1 MVRKVRLKQN
11 EQTVKGKGFLY
22 IPKHNLVYA
31 RIPKCANTSIK
42 TTLSELVKVSTA
54 KNPRSAR
61 TLQPTNDRF
70 WKQCTT
76 EAMFLKPDK
85 YTAIRKKVFTF
96 TFIREPLQRLHSC
109 YREKI
114 RRPSIF
120 PAMYRLGYW
129 QTMTFS
135 EFVELTCKLNLDSMD
150 VHTQPQ
156 TFLISDS
163 KGKLPDYIGCLE
175 NLKTDWRR
183 LSELM
188 QQRGIPFSQQ
198 LPHLNR
204 SQATQ
209 TDQPEPGRL
218 PDRVRHQ
225 FELTYGHDI
234 QLYQKLIAAQLP

>member
-54 KNPRSAR
+54 KNPRTAR

-85 YTAIRKKVFTF
+85 YTAIRKKAFAF

-135 EFVELTCKLNLDSMD
+135 EFVELTCELNLDSMD

-209 TDQPEPGRL
+209 TDRPELGRL
-218 PDRVRHQ
+218 PQRVQHQ

-234 QLYQKLIAAQLP
+234 QLHQKLMAAQLP

>member
-42 TTLSELVKVSTA
+42 TILSELVKVSTA

-163 KGKLPDYIGCLE
+163 KM
-175 NLKTDWRR
+175 KT
-183 LSELM
+183 
-188 QQRGIPFSQQ
+188 
-198 LPHLNR
+198 
-204 SQATQ
+204 A
-209 TDQPEPGRL
+209 
-218 PDRVRHQ
+218 
-225 FELTYGHDI
+225 
-234 QLYQKLIAAQLP
+234 

>member
-54 KNPRSAR
+54 KNPRTAR

-114 RRPSIF
+114 RRPSILNERSTW
-120 PAMYRLGYW
+120 Y
-129 QTMTFS
+129 FS
-135 EFVELTCKLNLDSMD
+135 ISSLIISSAGHGGGRECAGLRKLVET
-150 VHTQPQ
+150 
-156 TFLISDS
+156 
-163 KGKLPDYIGCLE
+163 GCCGVEGSHRGELE
-175 NLKTDWRR
+175 
-183 LSELM
+183 
-188 QQRGIPFSQQ
+188 RGNPR
-198 LPHLNR
+198 N
-204 SQATQ
+204 
-209 TDQPEPGRL
+209 E
-218 PDRVRHQ
+218 
-225 FELTYGHDI
+225 
-234 QLYQKLIAAQLP
+234 

>member
-1 MVRKVRLKQN
+1 M
-11 EQTVKGKGFLY
+11 
-22 IPKHNLVYA
+22 H
-31 RIPKCANTSIK
+31 
-42 TTLSELVKVSTA
+42 
-54 KNPRSAR
+54 
-61 TLQPTNDRF
+61 
-70 WKQCTT
+70 
-76 EAMFLKPDK
+76 
-85 YTAIRKKVFTF
+85 
-96 TFIREPLQRLHSC
+96 
-109 YREKI
+109 
-114 RRPSIF
+114 
-120 PAMYRLGYW
+120 RLGYS
-129 QTMTFS
+129 QTTTFS
-135 EFVELTCKLNLDSMD
+135 DFVELTCELNLDSMD

-163 KGKLPDYIGCLE
+163 KEKLPDYIGCLE

-188 QQRGIPFSQQ
+188 EQRGIPSSQQ

-234 QLYQKLIAAQLP
+234 QLYQKLMAAQLP

>member
-54 KNPRSAR
+54 KNPRTAR

-163 KGKLPDYIGCLE
+163 KGKLPDYVGCLE

-209 TDQPEPGRL
+209 TDRPELGRL
-218 PDRVRHQ
+218 PQRVQHQ

-234 QLYQKLIAAQLP
+234 QLHQKLMAAQLP

>member
-1 MVRKVRLKQN
+1 
-11 EQTVKGKGFLY
+11 
-22 IPKHNLVYA
+22 
-31 RIPKCANTSIK
+31 
-42 TTLSELVKVSTA
+42 
-54 KNPRSAR
+54 
-61 TLQPTNDRF
+61 
-70 WKQCTT
+70 
-76 EAMFLKPDK
+76 MFLKPDK

-96 TFIREPLQRLHSC
+96 TFIREPLHRLHSC

-114 RRPSIF
+114 LRPSIF
-120 PAMYRLGYW
+120 PAMQRLGYSKA
-129 QTMTFS
+129 MSFS
-135 EFVELTCKLNLDSMD
+135 EFVELTCELSLDSMD

-163 KGKLPDYIGCLE
+163 KGRLPDYIGCLE
-175 NLKTDWRR
+175 KLKTDWER

-188 QQRGIPFSQQ
+188 EQRGIPFSQQ

-204 SQATQ
+204 SQALQ